1 MRNSALAT
9 VLLLHSLGW
18 ISVLAAEFRYV
29 EAQPGENVTL
39 LCSNFSNVP
48 THIIWH
54 RAVKRSKFSCVSSM
68 FKASEP
74 DRLCEGVQRGKFEM
88 TSNMSTV
95 FLSIKHVDLSDS
107 GLYFCGYML
116 SKNPVVVDATNLEVQ
131 GKSFSTRRITFNST
145 IFPLDVLEG
154 LTKLMSVILGA
165 LTVFLATVTVCLAVK
180 IKKLLKAHAEEQE
193 PRQMEVKKESD
204 DLNYASVTFIP
215 KPERR
220 HKPAKEREADCDVIY
235 SATR

>member
-131 GKSFSTRRITFNST
+131 
-145 IFPLDVLEG
+145 DVLEG

-193 PRQMEVKKESD
+193 PRQMERKESD

>member
-131 GKSFSTRRITFNST
+131 GKSFY
-145 IFPLDVLEG
+145 VLEG

-180 IKKLLKAHAEEQE
+180 IKKLLKGIFIFNIFSH
-193 PRQMEVKKESD
+193 PLSISN